1 MSDFDSSVIEVPSIT
16 RRRSRIES
24 NTSGGSGDVI
34 IIESPTE
41 GTNARATRRR
51 RRSATSGQNEI
62 VDLTCATETSSVS
75 VDLVDLTLTPSDRS
89 SNSRTQS
96 RERTPTTQRRS
107 RPLSNIRRSNQSQP
121 TPARRTDTARSS
133 TASASRVMIPPETP
147 TVIDPRFQNLPE
159 INCPVC
165 LETLKTILSQGN
177 EIRSTV
183 CGHVFCHNCISLAIR
198 SSKKCP
204 TCRRKLTL
212 KNVHPLYLT
221 IT

>member
-1 MSDFDSSVIEVPSIT
+1 MVSRYRHMLGLKTAREVMEEILLDAGYQEDINNSQG
-16 RRRSRIES
+16 E
-24 NTSGGSGDVI
+24 NTA
-34 IIESPTE
+34 E
-41 GTNARATRRR
+41 
-51 RRSATSGQNEI
+51 